1 MSLSHFIC
9 RDDQE
14 REWLLDMHRR
24 LEPKVARATAVMA
37 VILLACLP
45 WFDPLSMVA
54 LSIGG
59 AILGLGIRLTGHR
72 QRMEPLVVAWF
83 VAQPF
88 FAATIAINGGEHG
101 PAIAILLVPMLAAC
115 GGFPT
120 RLVTVCC
127 AYVAAFMVALGLG
140 IDGGAVIHSPP
151 LLLVPLGMLV
161 TLTIISSAVRQSSFE
176 HQTAAVVDQLTGMLN
191 RTALASRTHEL
202 AHQSTLTGEP
212 VGVIV
217 LDIDH
222 FKEINDR
229 HGHQKGDEVL
239 QDLAYRLRHELRAF
253 DLAYRLGGEEFVI
266 LVPGATPPDAGS
278 LARQLHASVRA
289 EPLAGVPATISV
301 GVATSPA
308 GTPFDFDDVFFAAD
322 AALYEAKGAGRD
334 QVRAAGGV
342 PPLATGVTVSAA

>member
-1 MSLSHFIC
+1 
-9 RDDQE
+9 
-14 REWLLDMHRR
+14 
-24 LEPKVARATAVMA
+24 MA
-37 VILLACLP
+37 
-45 WFDPLSMVA
+45 
-54 LSIGG
+54 
-59 AILGLGIRLTGHR
+59 
-72 QRMEPLVVAWF
+72 
-83 VAQPF
+83 
-88 FAATIAINGGEHG
+88 
-101 PAIAILLVPMLAAC
+101 
-115 GGFPT
+115 
-120 RLVTVCC
+120 
-127 AYVAAFMVALGLG
+127 ALGLG
-140 IDGGAVIHSPP
+140 IDGSAVIHSPP

-239 QDLAYRLRHELRAF
+239 QDLASRLRKELRAF

-266 LVPGATPPDAGS
+266 LMPGATPADAGS
-278 LARQLHASVRA
+278 LARLLHASVRA
-289 EPLAGVPATISV
+289 QPLAGVPATISV

-308 GTPFDFDDVFFAAD
+308 GRPFDFDEVFFAAD

-334 QVRAAGGV
+334 QVRTASGG
-342 PPLATGVTVSAA
+342 PPLATGVTVAAA